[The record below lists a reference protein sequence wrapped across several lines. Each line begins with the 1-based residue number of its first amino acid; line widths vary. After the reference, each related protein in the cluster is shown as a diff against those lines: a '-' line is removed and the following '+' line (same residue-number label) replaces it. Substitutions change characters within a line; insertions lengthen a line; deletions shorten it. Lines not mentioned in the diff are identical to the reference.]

1 MNNLLFIVSLG
12 FAGIDPVGMMLLITM
27 QTAGLSKKKAFLY
40 RGLVLFGTAILGFIL
55 SSLLGRGLSDLASSI
70 DNFSNTVWVWIN
82 LVLILILTA
91 WGIKRLSAKEQK
103 EKKTF
108 TGKVTRLRTE
118 WDPLNHASNMAGG
131 VYIGDDYVIANSGS
145 QPSKNSAI
153 I

>member
-40 RGLVLFGTAILGFIL
+40 GGLVLFGTAILGFIL

-82 LVLILILTA
+82 LALILILTA

-103 EKKTF
+103 EKEK
-108 TGKVTRLRTE
+108 GQK
-118 WDPLNHASNMAGG
+118 NSKG
-131 VYIGDDYVIANSGS
+131 VYTAAAFVGVD
-145 QPSKNSAI
+145 
-153 I
+153 